1 MSEKTTDTD
10 EMTVTA
16 GRCEGFLVVNCNI
29 KAVYSGLALLEV
41 DSGAKFGHV
50 AFPVEDFNA
59 DVAEG
64 DRVQMI
70 LLLRPDMEQESIV
83 G

>member
-1 MSEKTTDTD
+1 MSDTD
-10 EMTVTA
+10 EMTVTE
-16 GRCEGFLVVNCNI
+16 GRCEGFLVVNCTI
-29 KAVYSGLALLEV
+29 KDVYSGIAVVEV
-41 DSGAKFGHV
+41 DSGPKFGHI
-50 AFPVEDFNA
+50 AFPVEDFGTHV
-59 DVAEG
+59 DPG